1 MNRAWPRPGSDGVAR
16 CGAHF
21 PRASATAL
29 LSYAPASSLLEKPA
43 GLVHRA
49 VVADLGG
56 THVRVGRQ
64 VGALAIFHVGKP
76 RRLSRSRRLD
86 ACMDRRGWLP
96 AAIVAELLKRDA
108 RDFDVNVDPV
118 EQRAGEALLVAA
130 DHHRAARAGMFGI
143 APIITRARILG
154 SDQHE
159 IRREGQAALGAADRD
174 DFVFQGLPEYFLYV
188 VTNGKKVR
196 DSYSVRD
203 W

>member
-29 LSYAPASSLLEKPA
+29 LSYAPAASLLEKPA

-49 VVADLGG
+49 VVAHLGG

-76 RRLSRSRRLD
+76 RRLSRLRRLD

-154 SDQHE
+154 STSMKFA
-159 IRREGQAALGAADRD
+159 G
-174 DFVFQGLPEYFLYV
+174 
-188 VTNGKKVR
+188 KVR
-196 DSYSVRD
+196 LPWARLIVTILSSKGCRSTSYTWSQMARK
-203 W
+203 